1 MDKINLDFKKF
12 SQLAKKHTTIPVYKS
27 FLADLIS
34 PVAAWARLN
43 QKSDYGFMFE
53 SVEKGNQYS
62 RYSYLGINTSKILKS
77 ENNTISII
85 EDDVEKKVDTNFFD
99 LMKKEQKKHSSKSI
113 EGMPPFTG
121 GFVGFLGYETIS
133 WFENVPTNI
142 NYPVDIPDSIFMLF
156 KEIIAFDHLKG
167 SALVIS
173 NVSIEPSKKRLS
185 SLYKESIKKIDEIG
199 QLLHSDIDY
208 QTPKVTSRSKV
219 KSNFKKSD
227 FKNAVLKTKDYITKG
242 DIFQLVL
249 SQRFERKTKIKP
261 TTLYR
266 SLRTI
271 NPSPYMFHLK
281 LKDFNIIGAS
291 PEILVKVEDKTVEI
305 MPIAGTRPRGK
316 TKQEDEKFSKDL
328 FADEKERAEHLMLVD
343 LGRNDVG
350 RVSTTGSIKIKNM
363 MNIEKFSHV
372 MHMVSN
378 IRGKL
383 LPNKNSF
390 DALIGGFPAGTVS
403 GAPKIRAMEIIN
415 ELEND
420 KRGIYSGAVGYYDF
434 CGNLNT
440 CIAIRTFVMK
450 DDKVFFQAGAGIVH
464 DSDPEKEF
472 NETIHKAKALMK
484 ALDLAEDGLIQ

>member
-1 MDKINLDFKKF
+1 MKNKLTKKEFSLLAEDGRKIVPFFKRIM
-12 SQLAKKHTTIPVYKS
+12 ADTITP
-27 FLADLIS
+27 I
-34 PVAAWARLN
+34 AAWANLSMHSN
-43 QKSDYGFMFE
+43 YGFILE
-53 SVEKGNQYS
+53 SVEKAKKNG
-62 RYSYLGINTSKILKS
+62 RYSYVGIKPSRVFEYEQKTLFEIVDGKRKKID
-77 ENNTISII
+77 N
-85 EDDVEKKVDTNFFD
+85 DFFD
-99 LMKKEQKKHSSKSI
+99 FLKNLNDSYKSQKLDQLPH
-113 EGMPPFTG
+113 FTG
-121 GFVGFLGYETIS
+121 GIVGYFGYEMIDF
-133 WFENVPTNI
+133 FENVPVKKTK
-142 NYPVDIPDSIFMLF
+142 YLQIPDSKFMLF
-156 KEIIAFDHLKG
+156 EDIIVFDHLNG
-167 SALVIS
+167 DAIVVS
-173 NVSIEPSKKRLS
+173 NINLNRSKNLNELFDEANSRVDSI
-185 SLYKESIKKIDEIG
+185 G
-199 QLLHSDIDY
+199 NLLHSNY
-208 QTPKVTSRSKV
+208 EFRTPLITKSFPTI
-219 KSNFKKSD
+219 SNFKKSA
-227 FKNAVLKTKDYITKG
+227 FEKIVNKAKKYVKSG
-242 DIFQLVL
+242 DIFQVVL
-249 SQRFERKTKIKP
+249 SQRFERKTLSEPINV
-261 TTLYR
+261 YR
-266 SLRTI
+266 ALRSI

-383 LPNKNSF
+383 LPNKDSF

>member
-1 MDKINLDFKKF
+1 
-12 SQLAKKHTTIPVYKS
+12 
-27 FLADLIS
+27 
-34 PVAAWARLN
+34 
-43 QKSDYGFMFE
+43 
-53 SVEKGNQYS
+53 
-62 RYSYLGINTSKILKS
+62 
-77 ENNTISII
+77 
-85 EDDVEKKVDTNFFD
+85 
-99 LMKKEQKKHSSKSI
+99 
-113 EGMPPFTG
+113 
-121 GFVGFLGYETIS
+121 
-133 WFENVPTNI
+133 
-142 NYPVDIPDSIFMLF
+142 
-156 KEIIAFDHLKG
+156 
-167 SALVIS
+167 
-173 NVSIEPSKKRLS
+173 
-185 SLYKESIKKIDEIG
+185 
-199 QLLHSDIDY
+199 
-208 QTPKVTSRSKV
+208 
-219 KSNFKKSD
+219 
-227 FKNAVLKTKDYITKG
+227 
-242 DIFQLVL
+242 
-249 SQRFERKTKIKP
+249 
-261 TTLYR
+261 
-266 SLRTI
+266 
-271 NPSPYMFHLK
+271 
-281 LKDFNIIGAS
+281 
-291 PEILVKVEDKTVEI
+291 

-383 LPNKNSF
+383 LPNKDSF
-390 DALIGGFPAGTVS
+390 DAFIGGFPAGTVS

>member
-1 MDKINLDFKKF
+1 MDKINLNYKKF
-12 SQLAKKHTTIPVYKS
+12 SKLAKKYNTIPVYKS

-34 PVAAWARLN
+34 PVAAWTRLN
-43 QKSDYGFMFE
+43 QKTNYGFMFE

-62 RYSYLGINTSKILKS
+62 RYSYLGINPLKIFKS
-77 ENNTISII
+77 ENNITKVIDKGKERTI
-85 EDDVEKKVDTNFFD
+85 DDNLLD
-99 LMKKEQKKHSSKSI
+99 LIKKEQKKYFSDKI

-121 GFVGFLGYETIS
+121 GLVGFLGYETIS
-133 WFENVPTNI
+133 WFEKIPINK

-156 KEIIAFDHLKG
+156 EEIIAFDHLKG

-173 NVSIEPSKKRLS
+173 NVRINSKEKLS
-185 SLYKESIKKIDEIG
+185 NSYNSAIKKIDTLGE
-199 QLLHSDIDY
+199 LLHSEIDY
-208 QTPKVTSRSKV
+208 QTPVVTSRSKV
-219 KSNFKKSD
+219 SSNFQKSD
-227 FKNAVLKTKDYITKG
+227 FIDAVLKTKDYITKG
-242 DIFQLVL
+242 DLFQLVL
-249 SQRFERKTKIKP
+249 SQRFERKTQIQP

-266 SLRTI
+266 ALRTI

-291 PEILVKVEDKTVEI
+291 PEILVKVQDKIVEI

-316 TKQEDEKFSKDL
+316 SQKEDELLSKDL
-328 FADEKERAEHLMLVD
+328 FKDEKERAEHLMLVD
-343 LGRNDVG
+343 LGRNDIG
-350 RVSTTGSIKIKNM
+350 RVSNTGSIKIENM
-363 MNIEKFSHV
+363 MKIEKFSHV

-378 IRGKL
+378 IKGKL
-383 LPNKNSF
+383 SSDKDSI

-434 CGNLNT
+434 SGNLNT
-440 CIAIRTFVMK
+440 CIAIRTFLMK
-450 DDKVFFQAGAGIVH
+450 DEKVFFQAGAGIVH
-464 DSDPEKEF
+464 DSNPEKEYD
-472 NETIHKAKALMK
+472 ETLHKAKALMM